1 MDKVQAMVAA
11 MCEAAAK
18 YGAEHGMENG
28 DAVTALAHTYV
39 IYGFA
44 VRKKDADQ
52 QVVSAALVECV
63 SKSCDHM
70 MEVNASCDH
79 MMEVNADAEE
89 A

>member
-11 MCEAAAK
+11 MCEAATA
-18 YGAEHGMENG
+18 YSAEHDVENV
-28 DAVTALAHTYV
+28 DVMSALAHTYV

-44 VRKKDADQ
+44 VRKKDADP

-70 MEVNASCDH
+70 MEVKDN
-79 MMEVNADAEE
+79 AEE

>member
-1 MDKVQAMVAA
+1 MDKVQAMVAV
-11 MCEAAAK
+11 MCEAATA
-18 YGAEHGMENG
+18 YGAENGMENA
-28 DAVTALAHTYV
+28 DIVTALAHTYV

-70 MEVNASCDH
+70 MEVKANA
-79 MMEVNADAEE
+79 EKA
-89 A
+89 

>member
-11 MCEAAAK
+11 MCEAAAT

-28 DAVTALAHTYV
+28 DVMSALAHTYV

-44 VRKKDADQ
+44 VRKKDADP

-70 MEVNASCDH
+70 MEVKDN
-79 MMEVNADAEE
+79 AEE